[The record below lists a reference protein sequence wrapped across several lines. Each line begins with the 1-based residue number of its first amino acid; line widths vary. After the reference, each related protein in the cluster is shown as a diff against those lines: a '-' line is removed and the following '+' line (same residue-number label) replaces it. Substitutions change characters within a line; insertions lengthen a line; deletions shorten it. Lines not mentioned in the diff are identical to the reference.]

1 MTGLNNEIN
10 IMIASIA
17 KSIFDCT
24 GHKVPNL
31 KNKKSRNVEQQEHDL
46 LRKRARELH
55 KQVGRRSS
63 NHSDSAVN
71 ISKGKYVSP
80 SNSPSHKISKGDL
93 ETPPRT
99 AFDSDNTNLDQ
110 AGSASCWATTESNSI
125 KERLECKEK
134 FVGVIKKL
142 SKAVSSSI
150 PQRLGSSSANKDD
163 SNSSSTDSEGHT
175 FYNELQKS
183 YTFDN
188 FIYDDGED
196 EDIIEKKGASPEDR
210 ELKQVLSLRRSAFSS
225 TDISESH
232 NQQLIRNTE
241 RPLEFRGHDDVF
253 FMTESSGTNG
263 KNVGG
268 ISLKEIDK
276 TYSADSTFTGLWKNQ
291 SATDDQIAVDV
302 DGFPLKTVHPVSPT
316 QKMLLSDRSITSTV
330 ARFSKSFS
338 FGEDQSILSKG
349 RSCRSR
355 STIGSELVGQSFISN
370 SQVGQSFVSNSQQ
383 SYNNSL
389 CFSEDLSNYSA
400 HFPQQYHL
408 ET

>member
-1 MTGLNNEIN
+1 
-10 IMIASIA
+10 
-17 KSIFDCT
+17 
-24 GHKVPNL
+24 
-31 KNKKSRNVEQQEHDL
+31 
-46 LRKRARELH
+46 
-55 KQVGRRSS
+55 
-63 NHSDSAVN
+63 
-71 ISKGKYVSP
+71 
-80 SNSPSHKISKGDL
+80 
-93 ETPPRT
+93 
-99 AFDSDNTNLDQ
+99 
-110 AGSASCWATTESNSI
+110 
-125 KERLECKEK
+125 
-134 FVGVIKKL
+134 
-142 SKAVSSSI
+142 
-150 PQRLGSSSANKDD
+150 
-163 SNSSSTDSEGHT
+163 
-175 FYNELQKS
+175 
-183 YTFDN
+183 
-188 FIYDDGED
+188 
-196 EDIIEKKGASPEDR
+196 
-210 ELKQVLSLRRSAFSS
+210 
-225 TDISESH
+225 
-232 NQQLIRNTE
+232 
-241 RPLEFRGHDDVF
+241 
-253 FMTESSGTNG
+253 MTESSGTNG

>member
-1 MTGLNNEIN
+1 
-10 IMIASIA
+10 MIASIA
-17 KSIFDCT
+17 KSIYDCT

-31 KNKKSRNVEQQEHDL
+31 KNKKTRNVEQQERDL

-55 KQVGRRSS
+55 KQVGRQSS
-63 NHSDSAVN
+63 NHSDYAVN
-71 ISKGKYVSP
+71 ISKGRYVSP

-93 ETPPRT
+93 ETPPRA
-99 AFDSDNTNLDQ
+99 AFDSETANFDQ
-110 AGSASCWATTESNSI
+110 AASASCWATTESNTI
-125 KERLECKEK
+125 IERLECKEK
-134 FVGVIKKL
+134 FVKVIKKL
-142 SKAVSSSI
+142 SKVVSSSI

-175 FYNELQKS
+175 FYDELQKS

-188 FIYDDGED
+188 FIYDDED
-196 EDIIEKKGASPEDR
+196 EDISEKKGALPEDR
-210 ELKQVLSLRRSAFSS
+210 ELKQVLSLRKSAFSS

-232 NQQLIRNTE
+232 KQQLIRHTE
-241 RPLEFRGHDDVF
+241 YPLEFRGHDDVF
-253 FMTESSGTNG
+253 FMTESSGTNE
-263 KNVGG
+263 KNIAG
-268 ISLKEIDK
+268 LKETDK
-276 TYSADSTFTGLWKNQ
+276 TYSSDSTFTGLWNNQ
-291 SATDDQIAVDV
+291 SVMDNQIAVDV
-302 DGFPLKTVHPVSPT
+302 DGFPLKTIHPVSPT
-316 QKMLLSDRSITSTV
+316 QKMLLSDRSVTSTV

-370 SQVGQSFVSNSQQ
+370 SQVGQSFISNSQQ
-383 SYNNSL
+383 SNNNSL
-389 CFSEDLSNYSA
+389 CFSEDPSNYSA